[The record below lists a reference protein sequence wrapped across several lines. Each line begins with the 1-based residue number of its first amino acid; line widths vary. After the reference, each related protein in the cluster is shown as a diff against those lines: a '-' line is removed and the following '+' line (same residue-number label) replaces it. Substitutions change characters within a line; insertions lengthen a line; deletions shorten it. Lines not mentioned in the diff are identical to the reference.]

1 VPVPVS
7 GIVPG
12 PAGKVSVGWIAWI
25 SLANLGLY
33 IGYYGPLQ
41 VLLPDQAQAIA
52 GAAHDV
58 TALGQ
63 VTAVGAVAAMITQP
77 VVGALSDRT
86 TGRLGRRHPWILGG
100 AVVAA
105 LALACLPGQHTIA
118 GMIAGWAVAQAGLN
132 ALQAALTAGVPD
144 LVPIRQRGLV
154 SGWVSVQMT
163 VGVVVGVALASLLI
177 TGNGGYA
184 LVALAVVAFTLP
196 FVLRT
201 ESGRLARGSRPAF
214 AWSEFARSF
223 WVSPRQHPDFAWAW
237 LTRCLV
243 MLGGSMATLYLLY
256 FLRDKVRFHQLY
268 PRYTDQE
275 GLLLLVVIYT
285 IGTLASAVIC
295 GRISDRSGRR
305 KPLVT
310 ISGLVTAAPAI
321 VLAAWPDWWVTVA
334 CALVLGVGYGA
345 YLAVDLALVTQVLPL
360 RTGHAKNLGIMNI
373 AAAGPQV
380 LAPAIAAPIVSSP
393 GGYQALYAVVA
404 VIVLLGAVFVWKIR
418 SVP

>member
-12 PAGKVSVGWIAWI
+12 SAAKVSVGWIAWI

-52 GAAHDV
+52 GAAHDA

-100 AVVAA
+100 AVV
-105 LALACLPGQHTIA
+105 
-118 GMIAGWAVAQAGLN
+118 IAGWAVAQAGLN

-144 LVPIRQRGLV
+144 LVPVRQRGLV

-214 AWSEFARSF
+214 AWSKFARSF

-285 IGTLASAVIC
+285 IGTLASTVIC

-360 RTGHAKNLGIMNI
+360 RTGHAKDLGIINI

-393 GGYQALYAVVA
+393 GGYQALYAAVA